1 MYEIVYDKALPKPA
15 LALTEE
21 FAFGTVNDSVILEA
35 SDTDVK
41 VGTLG

>member
-1 MYEIVYDKALPKPA
+1 MYEIVYNKGLPKPA
-15 LALTEE
+15 LTLTEE
-21 FAFGTVNDSVILEA
+21 FAFGTLNESVILEA